1 MCLLIWFFDL
11 ASKQSRQPIIL
22 HIGMVSILSHPAEL
36 DSYIPEPNILVGFFV
51 GNYIAAL

>member
-11 ASKQSRQPIIL
+11 ASKQSRQPIVL

-36 DSYIPEPNILVGFFV
+36 DSYIPEPIILVGFFV